1 MTGALIY
8 NGAPLSLCP
17 VYATFKFSPL
27 PCLATTVKPNRPR
40 QRYNSAMPVVSPA
53 RYNSRQQQGGSVQAT
68 LLDRRSFLRVSAV
81 AGGGILVALHFDP
94 IAEVLAQAPQ
104 APPAAFQP
112 TAFLR
117 VAADGVVTIMS
128 KNPEVGQGVKTHLP
142 MLIADELDVDWKDVR
157 IEQADLD
164 ETKFGP
170 QRAGGSTSTPTNW
183 DPLRRVGAACRQM
196 FVTVAAQSWSVPES
210 ECQTSSG
217 RVTHLPTKR
226 TLGYGALAEK
236 AAALPAPDLKSVKL
250 KDPKDY
256 KIIGHSI
263 HSVDH
268 PSIVTGK
275 NLYSIDFK
283 VPGMLYAVY
292 DKCPVYAGKFV
303 SANFDEIKAM
313 PGVRHAFSVDGT
325 SDLLGLHCG
334 VAIVADTWWQAN
346 TARKKLRAK
355 WDEGTTAQQSS
366 EGFARRAEELSKQP
380 PAITLRSDGD
390 AEKALQSAA
399 KTVEAAYSYPFLAHA
414 PMEPENCLAHYHDGK
429 LEFWSPSQT
438 PENGRLLVSK
448 VLNIPHDDII
458 VHMKRAGGGFGRRL
472 TNDYMLEAGA
482 IAKQVGVP
490 VKLLWTRED
499 DFHHDHYRPAGFHF
513 LSGGI
518 DASGKLVA
526 WRNHF
531 VSFGEGQ
538 QFAPSANIPG
548 SEFPG
553 TFLPNFFFGASLMP
567 LGVPTYALRAPRSN
581 AFSWVF
587 QSFTDEL
594 AHAAGKDPVQFRLD
608 LLAAPRVTSPDA
620 KPDPFSSDLDA
631 ARMQGVLKLVAEKSG
646 WGAHK
651 LPSGAGMGVAFQF
664 AHRGYF
670 AEVVQLR
677 VDSKSKVKVDKVL
690 VAGDVGSQIINPLN
704 AENQVRGAVIE
715 GLSSVMSYEITIDAG
730 RAVQSNFH
738 EYPPLRMNQVPA
750 EIEVHF
756 LRTDNSPTGLGEP
769 ALPPV
774 LPAVCNA
781 IFAATGKR
789 VRSLPL
795 SKHGFSW
802 A

>member
-1 MTGALIY
+1 M
-8 NGAPLSLCP
+8 
-17 VYATFKFSPL
+17 
-27 PCLATTVKPNRPR
+27 
-40 QRYNSAMPVVSPA
+40 
-53 RYNSRQQQGGSVQAT
+53 QAT

-81 AGGGILVALHFDP
+81 AGGGLLLALHLDP
-94 IAEVLAQAPQ
+94 ITEIFAQSPQ
-104 APPAAFQP
+104 VPPAAFLP

-117 VAADGVVTIMS
+117 VTADGIVTIMG
-128 KNPEVGQGVKTHLP
+128 KNPEIGQGVKTSLP
-142 MLIADELDVDWKDVR
+142 MIIADELDVDWKDVR

-164 ETKFGP
+164 ETKYGP
-170 QRAGGSTSTPTNW
+170 QRAGGSTATPVNW

-196 FVTVAAQSWSVPES
+196 FVTAAAQTWSVPES

-217 RVTHLPTKR
+217 RVTHQPSKR
-226 TLGYGALAEK
+226 TLTYGALAEK
-236 AAALPAPDLKSVKL
+236 AATLSPPDLKSVKL

-256 KIIGHSI
+256 KIIGQPI
-263 HSVDH
+263 HSVDNA
-268 PSIVTGK
+268 SIVTGK

-292 DKCPVYAGKFV
+292 EKCPVYAGKFI
-303 SANFDEIKAM
+303 SANFDEIKAL

-346 TARKKLRAK
+346 SARKKLRAV
-355 WDEGTTAQQSS
+355 WNEGPTAQQSS
-366 EGFARRAEELSKQP
+366 AGFARRADELSKQA
-380 PAITLRSDGD
+380 PAITVRSDGD
-390 AEKALQSAA
+390 ADKALQSAA
-399 KTVEAAYSYPFLAHA
+399 KIVESAYSYPFLAHA

-429 LEFWSPSQT
+429 MEFWSPSQT
-438 PENGRLLVSK
+438 PESGRQLVAK
-448 VLNIPHDDII
+448 VFNIPHDDII
-458 VHMKRAGGGFGRRL
+458 VHLKRAGGGFGRRL
-472 TNDYMLEAGA
+472 TNDYMLEAAA

-513 LSGGI
+513 LKGGL

-538 QFAPSANIPG
+538 QFAPSANIP
-548 SEFPG
+548 SNEFPG
-553 TFLPNFFFGASLMP
+553 TFLSNFFFGASLMP
-567 LGVPTYALRAPRSN
+567 LGVPTYAMRAPRSN

-608 LLAAPRVTSPDA
+608 LLNSPRIPTATPSTNPA
-620 KPDPFSSDLDA
+620 EADLDA
-631 ARMQGVLKLVAEKSG
+631 ARMSGVLKLVAEKSG
-646 WGAHK
+646 WGSRK
-651 LPSGAGMGVAFQF
+651 LPADTGMGVAFQF
-664 AHRGYF
+664 SHRGYF
-670 AEVVQLR
+670 AEVVELR
-677 VDSKSKVKVDKVL
+677 VDANSKIKVNKVW
-690 VAGDVGSQIINPLN
+690 VAGDVGSQIINPSG
-704 AENQVRGAVIE
+704 AENQVRGGVIE
-715 GLSSVMSYEITIDAG
+715 GLSHVMSYEITIDGG
-730 RAVQSNFH
+730 RALQSNFH
-738 EYPPLRMNQVPA
+738 EYPPVRMNQVPP

-756 LRTDNSPTGLGEP
+756 LKTDNSPTGLGEP

-781 IFAATGKR
+781 IFAVTGKR

>member
-1 MTGALIY
+1 
-8 NGAPLSLCP
+8 
-17 VYATFKFSPL
+17 
-27 PCLATTVKPNRPR
+27 
-40 QRYNSAMPVVSPA
+40 
-53 RYNSRQQQGGSVQAT
+53 
-68 LLDRRSFLRVSAV
+68 
-81 AGGGILVALHFDP
+81 
-94 IAEVLAQAPQ
+94 
-104 APPAAFQP
+104 
-112 TAFLR
+112 
-117 VAADGVVTIMS
+117 
-128 KNPEVGQGVKTHLP
+128 
-142 MLIADELDVDWKDVR
+142 
-157 IEQADLD
+157 
-164 ETKFGP
+164 
-170 QRAGGSTSTPTNW
+170 
-183 DPLRRVGAACRQM
+183 M
-196 FVTVAAQSWSVPES
+196 FVTAAAQTWSVPES

-217 RVTHLPTKR
+217 RVIHHPTNR
-226 TLGYGALAEK
+226 TLAYGALAEK

-256 KIIGHSI
+256 KIIGQRI
-263 HSVDH
+263 HSVDNS
-268 PSIVTGK
+268 SIVTGK

-292 DKCPVYAGKFV
+292 DKCPVYAGKCEG
-303 SANFDEIKAM
+303 ANLEEIKSM
-313 PGVRHAFSVDGT
+313 PGVRHAFEVEGT
-325 SDLLGLHCG
+325 QDLLGLHWG

-346 TARKKLRAK
+346 SARKKLQAK
-355 WDEGTTAQQSS
+355 WNEGPASQQSS
-366 EGFARRAEELSKQP
+366 AGFARRADELSKQP
-380 PAITLRSDGD
+380 PAITIRSDGD
-390 AEKALQSAA
+390 AAKALQSSA
-399 KTVEAAYSYPFLAHA
+399 KIVEAAYSYPFLAHA
-414 PMEPENCLAHYHDGK
+414 PMEPENCLAHFHDGK

-438 PENGRLLVSK
+438 PESGRQLVAK

-513 LSGGI
+513 LSGGL

-531 VSFGEGQ
+531 LSFGEGQ

-608 LLAAPRVTSPDA
+608 LLSAPRVTSPDA

-646 WGAHK
+646 WGAQK

-677 VDSKSKVKVDKVL
+677 VDSKSKVKVDKVW

-738 EYPPLRMNQVPA
+738 EYPPLRMYQVPA

-756 LRTDNSPTGLGEP
+756 LKTDNSPTGLGEP

-789 VRSLPL
+789 IRSLPL

-802 A
+802 T